1 MRKYAFIP
9 IILLLMSS
17 AVFAQLEEAEEG
29 ENSLND
35 FLQEDVLGEIESESG
50 AFLESFEVIG
60 SATPRAVDSVFSAF
74 YPGYCGEEWV
84 VYYKG
89 TIITAW
95 LWPSVIVAMII
106 FFAVALLYMGGQV
119 LQAPKL
125 IATAKDEFYQSMM
138 TVIRVSFI
146 IAMILAANTFY
157 GLAAAGTTGDPIYDS
172 SPDMIDAAMGF
183 ARLMVVEM
191 IQNYGLL
198 VMYNMAIHTIYS
210 STMWVGVSFRAMYN
224 FNLGPVLK
232 PLIDIIGTALQYL
245 SLAISEWMVH
255 IITLCFIKRW
265 TFTLLLPLGM
275 LLRAIPFTRNAG
287 EALMMLIMAMAILY
301 PFMFLFD
308 YEAHKIMSH
317 YLVDVTQG
325 LSTLIARSGIFAI
338 GGTLV
343 VIALLAGGV
352 IVPFF
357 FGGAINIAFEM
368 IRTSAYYII
377 MMGMLLP
384 FLNIFATLTLAREW
398 ARVFDVNVNYL
409 SFMKVI

>member
-1 MRKYAFIP
+1 MMKKYAFVP
-9 IILLLMSS
+9 IILLLLASVAS
-17 AVFAQLEEAEEG
+17 AQPEDTEEYTTG
-29 ENSLND
+29 D
-35 FLQEDVLGEIESESG
+35 FLQNEVLSEIESEG
-50 AFLESFEVIG
+50 GTFIESFEVAG

-74 YPGYCGEEWV
+74 YPGYCGEEWL

-106 FFAVALLYMGGQV
+106 IFAVTVLYMGGQL
-119 LQAPKL
+119 LQSPKL
-125 IATAKDEFYQSMM
+125 IATAKDEFYQSIV
-138 TVIRVSFI
+138 TIVRVLFI
-146 IAMILAANTFY
+146 IGIVLGANTFY
-157 GLAAAGTTGDPIYDS
+157 SLAAASTSGDAIYQNN
-172 SPDMIDAAMGF
+172 PDMIDAAMAF
-183 ARLMVVEM
+183 ARSMTVEM

-275 LLRAIPFTRNAG
+275 LLRAIPYTRNAG
-287 EALMMLIMAMAILY
+287 EALFMLVMALAVLY
-301 PFMFLFD
+301 PFMFIFD

-317 YLVDVTQG
+317 YLVDVSDG
-325 LSTLIARSGIFAI
+325 LATMIARSGIFAI
-338 GGTLV
+338 GGTIV

-352 IVPFF
+352 IFPFF
-357 FGGAINIAFEM
+357 FGGALNIAFEL
-368 IRTSAYYII
+368 IRISAYYII

-384 FLNIFATLTLAREW
+384 FLNIFVTLTLAREW
-398 ARVFDVNVNYL
+398 ARTFDVNVNYM